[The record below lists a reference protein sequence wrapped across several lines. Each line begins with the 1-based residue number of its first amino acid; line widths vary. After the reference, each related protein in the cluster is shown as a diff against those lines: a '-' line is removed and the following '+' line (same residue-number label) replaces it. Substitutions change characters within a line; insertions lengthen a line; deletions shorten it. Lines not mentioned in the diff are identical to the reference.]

1 MKNLESRKK
10 ENRQKP
16 VRIYFPAGFFLK
28 IFTDI

>member
-10 ENRQKP
+10 ENRQKT
-16 VRIYFPAGFFLK
+16 VRIYLTAGFFLK